1 MQFLRKFLRRQR
13 WYQALGFAYDE
24 YRRHQDRERKNK
36 SLAYRGG
43 NSTIFPRVSIT
54 HPSRVRIGK
63 WSTIQSDTLLAS
75 MGGIHIGD
83 YVGIGYGTT
92 IISFTH
98 NYRNSKSIPY
108 DDKVFLQPVIIR
120 DYAWI
125 GWNVRIMPGIEIG
138 EGSIVSMGSVV
149 TKNVPPRAI
158 VLGNPAEVIGYRSE
172 EHFEKCKSEGRA
184 NSVRI
189 LEEFG
194 RFEET
199 IPLMIKRKHASEL
212 RELGLLGGDE

>member
-1 MQFLRKFLRRQR
+1 MYFIRKLLGGRR
-13 WYQALGFAYDE
+13 WYQALAFAYDE
-24 YRRHQDRERKNK
+24 YQRHQDRTEK
-36 SLAYRGG
+36 SKFLAYRGE
-43 NSTIFPRVSIT
+43 NSTIFPRVGIT

-75 MGGIHIGD
+75 MGGIYIGD

-120 DYAWI
+120 DFAWI
-125 GWNVRIMPGIEIG
+125 GWNARIMPGIEIG
-138 EGSIVSMGSVV
+138 EGSIVSMGAVV
-149 TKNVPPRAI
+149 TKDVPSRAI
-158 VLGNPAEVIGYRSE
+158 VLGNPAQEIGYRSE
-172 EHFEKCKSEGRA
+172 KHFENCKSGGHY

-194 RFEET
+194 QFKES
-199 IPLMIKRKHASEL
+199 IPLMVKRKYAAEL
-212 RELGLLGGDE
+212 KELGLLKEEE